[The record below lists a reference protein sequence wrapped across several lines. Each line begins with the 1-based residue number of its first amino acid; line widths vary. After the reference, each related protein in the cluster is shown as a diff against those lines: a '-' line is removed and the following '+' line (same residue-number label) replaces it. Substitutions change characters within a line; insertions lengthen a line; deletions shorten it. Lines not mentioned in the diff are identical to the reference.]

1 VVLYVLITLGQ
12 LFFYPAIMAIVM
24 GQAAQNEGKNGA
36 YMGFYRTMQAIAGI
50 AAPAIGTFIY
60 VRAGPMTLW
69 ISCAALAASFAVIL
83 ASWRAFGL
91 RRALRN
97 YNQAVDGRASNSALS
112 ACTAGRIG
120 QSRTHCVCDRSGL
133 NESRL
138 FALGPH

>member
-60 VRAGPMTLW
+60 VR
-69 ISCAALAASFAVIL
+69 SCAALAASFAVIL